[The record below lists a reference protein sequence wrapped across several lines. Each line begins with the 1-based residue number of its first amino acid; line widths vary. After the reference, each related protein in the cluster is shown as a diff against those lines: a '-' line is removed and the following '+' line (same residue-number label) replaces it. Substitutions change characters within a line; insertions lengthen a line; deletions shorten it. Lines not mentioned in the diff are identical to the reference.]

1 MQAWRDDVRQA
12 LRVLRTAPG
21 FALASLFMLA
31 LGIGANAAIFTVID
45 AVLLRPLPF
54 TDARQLVRITADLTG
69 RGARDVGVGIPELFE
84 YQQQGDIFETVSGDY
99 PINANLTGSDE
110 PERLEAQLVSTS
122 YFAMLRANARIG
134 RVFGPSDYQPGISE
148 VTVITDG
155 LWKRRF
161 GQDPNIIGRKVRLDD
176 DAYTIIGVLPPGFRH
191 PGRGL
196 QREAELWMPA
206 GYRAK
211 PFGNP
216 QRGPFVLAG
225 AIARLQPGVT
235 VSMAQARLDQL
246 AAAAM
251 QQFPDAYPRDAGWR
265 PRVLPLQDHLA
276 GSARQP
282 LLLLFGAVG
291 MVLLIACANV
301 ANLLLARASARRRE
315 FAIRQALGAG
325 TARIVRQL
333 LTESVLLAL
342 IAGALGVLL
351 ASWSL
356 TLLVKLAPA
365 DVPMMTDLAIDQRVL
380 IFSIVVSALTGI
392 VFGIVPARHAAR
404 TDPQDTLKDAGRSAT
419 AGAVVHRW
427 RHALVV
433 AEFAL
438 ALILLIGATLLV
450 RSFVRLYAVDPGF
463 DPTNV
468 ITARMWMP
476 QPNDPAT
483 GRYFSP
489 AARVRLYRQS
499 LQRLT
504 ERPDVEAA
512 GWISRLPFDGAPRG
526 VPMMVEGRS
535 LETAEIATSEMYLA
549 TAGYFQALRVPLMR
563 GRLFTDHD
571 DANTPPVIL
580 VNERF
585 ARKFFPTE
593 DPIGRRIR
601 PGRANST
608 APWLT
613 IVGIVGNIH
622 NASLAIE
629 PEPQLYRC
637 VWQISSLQTALVVRG
652 RSGERAI
659 GNAIR
664 SDVFSLDPELP
675 VFGIAP
681 LTDLMAA
688 ANAQRRFS
696 MILFGLFAVVALVLA
711 TVGIYAMMAYL
722 VRQRTHEIGIRLALG
737 ARPVDAIAL
746 VLRRGLALT
755 LVGAALGV
763 GGALVVSQMLIGLL
777 YGVSAVDP
785 VSFIGPPLALML
797 VSVLACYVPALRA
810 SRIDPIQTLRGE

>member
-110 PERLEAQLVSTS
+110 PERLEAQLVSAS

-225 AIARLQPGVT
+225 ALARLQPGVT

-246 AAAAM
+246 AAAAK

-265 PRVLPLQDHLA
+265 PRLLPLQDHLA

-325 TARIVRQL
+325 TVRIVRQL

-404 TDPQDTLKDAGRSAT
+404 TDPQDTLKESGRGAT
-419 AGAVVHRW
+419 AGTVVHRW

-483 GRYFSP
+483 GRYFTP

-755 LVGAALGV
+755 LVGAAIGV

-777 YGVSAVDP
+777 YGVSSVDP
-785 VSFIGPPLALML
+785 VSFLGPAVML
-797 VSVLACYVPALRA
+797 TIVSLLACYVPALRA